1 MEKIINK
8 LIEEFTTQFKDDI
21 KDKMTSLNIYEKEKV
36 NELLLFIYDY
46 NRLTLQ
52 KEDLIKTK
60 RNKSDIPAHFRC
72 TAKRVDGEQCTRR
85 KNKDCEFCGTHIK
98 SLPSGTIDEDENEKV
113 SIQSMNVFAEDIQGI
128 VYYIDR
134 FLNVYNTADILEG
147 KEDPKIIAKAT
158 KKDNRFTIPEFG
170 LL

>member
-8 LIEEFTTQFKDDI
+8 RIEEFTTQFKDDI

-60 RNKSDIPAHFRC
+60 RNKSDIPVQFR
-72 TAKRVDGEQCTRR
+72 
-85 KNKDCEFCGTHIK
+85 
-98 SLPSGTIDEDENEKV
+98 
-113 SIQSMNVFAEDIQGI
+113 
-128 VYYIDR
+128 
-134 FLNVYNTADILEG
+134 
-147 KEDPKIIAKAT
+147 
-158 KKDNRFTIPEFG
+158 
-170 LL
+170 